1 MSNTKCQNTEHS
13 RSIITTNTPA
23 AGKSLG
29 EALLLGR
36 ISFIVGGNYLPPPI
50 YRCGDDEKEEIKKRK
65 LRILK
70 RKREMRKSNFRF
82 PPSTPFMK
90 DSKTDSRGRT
100 CMRSPVGECKTM
112 GKSRAFKTT
121 IGKEKKCKS
130 QHFN

>member
-1 MSNTKCQNTEHS
+1 M
-13 RSIITTNTPA
+13 I
-23 AGKSLG
+23 
-29 EALLLGR
+29 
-36 ISFIVGGNYLPPPI
+36 
-50 YRCGDDEKEEIKKRK
+50 
-65 LRILK
+65 
-70 RKREMRKSNFRF
+70 KSNFRF